1 MATMVVIRMDADT
14 DIQMNSAR
22 TDLSTQFGCKQLR
35 RSLHLVKVI

>member
-22 TDLSTQFGCKQLR
+22 SDLSIQFGCKQPRGSLR
-35 RSLHLVKVI
+35 LVKVI